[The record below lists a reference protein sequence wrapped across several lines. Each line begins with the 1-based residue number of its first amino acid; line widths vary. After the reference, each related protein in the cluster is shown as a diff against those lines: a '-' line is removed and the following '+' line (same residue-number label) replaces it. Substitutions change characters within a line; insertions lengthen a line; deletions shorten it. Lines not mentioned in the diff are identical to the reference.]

1 MHKHEITLDLNSFVF
16 RLGYLRK
23 FIGSYHVDELILLDS
38 RERIYIYIY
47 MICTC
52 HRKVLIYHFDIWSIG
67 NIVIDNSRSYM
78 VHGS

>member
-16 RLGYLRK
+16 VSEIFEKIYWV
-23 FIGSYHVDELILLDS
+23 IS
-38 RERIYIYIY
+38 RGRINLVRCKRTY
-47 MICTC
+47 MIYTC

-67 NIVIDNSRSYM
+67 NIVVDNSRSYM

>member
-47 MICTC
+47 DMY
-52 HRKVLIYHFDIWSIG
+52 VSQESVDIPF
-67 NIVIDNSRSYM
+67 
-78 VHGS
+78 